1 MSIQGTATQRPTPQ
15 SLHEHVAARTS
26 DRDPTSERIL
36 DAAQQ
41 RFLLVGIRRTTMDDI
56 AEAAGLGRATLYRR
70 FAGRDDIVLAT
81 IAREFERFAHAVEQ
95 QMQAFDD
102 PRDRLVEGFVAI
114 VHAAHTHPLLTR
126 LLEVDPEL
134 VLPFLT
140 QQGGIILR
148 FNRDFLADH
157 LRAGQR
163 YGVIREDLDP
173 DEVAELSVR
182 ICHSLLLTPRGL
194 IDAADRERLRAVA
207 HRYLAPILFADA
219 LE

>member
-1 MSIQGTATQRPTPQ
+1 MSIQGTITERLTAQ
-15 SLHEHVAARTS
+15 SLDQHVATRTS

-41 RFLLVGIRRTTMDDI
+41 RFLLAGIRRTTMDDI

-81 IAREFERFAHAVEQ
+81 IAREFERFAHAVEE
-95 QMQAFDD
+95 QMHAFDD
-102 PRDRLVEGFVAI
+102 PRDRFIEGFVAI
-114 VHAAHTHPLLTR
+114 VHAAHTHPLLSR
-126 LLEVDPEL
+126 LLEVDPDL

-140 QQGGIILR
+140 RQGGVILS
-148 FNRDFLADH
+148 FNRTFLADH
-157 LRAGQR
+157 LRTGQR

-182 ICHSLLLTPRGL
+182 VCHSLLLTPGGL
-194 IDAADRERLRAVA
+194 IDAGDRERLRSVA
-207 HRYLAPILFADA
+207 RRYLAPILFDDA
-219 LE
+219 QE